1 MSEPALELRAV
12 CKRYPA
18 RPGESEQGPLLREL
32 ELTVLRG
39 EFVAIEGQS
48 GSGKSSLL
56 HILGALDR
64 DFSGEVRV
72 LGQSL
77 AALGDSARAALRNRS
92 IGFVFQ
98 SFNLLPQLSALE
110 NVLLPQAFNDAAD
123 REANARA
130 REALAEVGLA
140 AKSAALPGQLSGGER
155 QRIAI
160 ARALLKR
167 APILLLDEATSALD
181 SESEALIQGAMQKA
195 MQGRTVIAIAH
206 RLSTIAHLDRLIVL
220 ADGKVI
226 EDGSHAGLLERG
238 GLYAR
243 LWRRQSEG
251 FLRDDDDGDEV
262 FAEPAATIDP

>member
-1 MSEPALELRAV
+1 
-12 CKRYPA
+12 
-18 RPGESEQGPLLREL
+18 
-32 ELTVLRG
+32 
-39 EFVAIEGQS
+39 
-48 GSGKSSLL
+48 
-56 HILGALDR
+56 
-64 DFSGEVRV
+64 V

-160 ARALLKR
+160 ARAML
-167 APILLLDEATSALD
+167 AAPPILLADEPTGNLDARTG
-181 SESEALIQGAMQKA
+181 QG
-195 MQGRTVIAIAH
+195 
-206 RLSTIAHLDRLIVL
+206 
-220 ADGKVI
+220 VI
-226 EDGSHAGLLERG
+226 ELFQKLHARGTTLVIVTHELRVSRAASRVLLLREGKLESPSVDPLQTPDGG
-238 GLYAR
+238 AR
-243 LWRRQSEG
+243 
-251 FLRDDDDGDEV
+251 
-262 FAEPAATIDP
+262 

>member
-160 ARALLKR
+160 ARAML
-167 APILLLDEATSALD
+167 AAPPILLADEPTGNLDARTG
-181 SESEALIQGAMQKA
+181 QG
-195 MQGRTVIAIAH
+195 
-206 RLSTIAHLDRLIVL
+206 
-220 ADGKVI
+220 VI
-226 EDGSHAGLLERG
+226 ELFQKLHARGTTLVIVTHELRVSRAASRVLLLREGKLESPSVDPLQTPDGG
-238 GLYAR
+238 AR
-243 LWRRQSEG
+243 
-251 FLRDDDDGDEV
+251 
-262 FAEPAATIDP
+262 